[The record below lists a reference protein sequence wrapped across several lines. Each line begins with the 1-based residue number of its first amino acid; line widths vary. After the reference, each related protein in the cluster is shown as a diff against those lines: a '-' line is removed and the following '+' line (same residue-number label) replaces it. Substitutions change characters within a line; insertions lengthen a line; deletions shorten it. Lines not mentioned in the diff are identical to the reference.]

1 MKFADLAGVTP
12 MEKVI
17 TLLEDLKAQVQDEGA
32 ADAAAYKDLAC
43 FCEKNQVEKDEEI
56 KKNEENINRLES
68 ELVELTATME
78 ELSATYKD
86 LACFCETNQV
96 EKDEEI
102 KKNEENINRLESELV
117 ELTATMEELSASI
130 KELTEKI
137 GVAEAELKEMT

>member
-1 MKFADLAGVTP
+1 MLMLLSIASVASAMNFADLAGVTP

-32 ADAAAYKDLAC
+32 AEA
-43 FCEKNQVEKDEEI
+43 
-56 KKNEENINRLES
+56 
-68 ELVELTATME
+68 
-78 ELSATYKD
+78 ATYKD

-117 ELTATMEELSASI
+117 ELKATMEELSASI

-137 GVAEAELKEMT
+137 GVAEAELKEMTADSREGARNLHGRTR